1 MLVRYKL
8 PFHYLFACIW
18 LDYAIT
24 FFLAIVSFITF
35 RVTNLPLI
43 PLSIPAFLGTSI
55 SLLLAFKLSQSY
67 DRWWE
72 ARKIWGAIVNDSR
85 TLALQVRNFYRGDDL
100 DRPNRIAKRQIAW
113 VYSLGQTLRDMD
125 PIANIECLIDANEL
139 NEVKQFKNVPYALIN
154 KHGQDLKKLYSEG
167 QYNEYQQV
175 QIDETL
181 VRLVDSM
188 GKAERIKKT
197 VFPTTYR
204 VFLRLFTFVF
214 ILMLSIALAETDGIW
229 EIPIL
234 MLIAG
239 PFFLM
244 EKTAFF
250 LQDPFQNR
258 PTDTPVTSIAKTID
272 VDIRQI
278 IGNQQFPEPEKVQG
292 FYLM

>member
-1 MLVRYKL
+1 M
-8 PFHYLFACIW
+8 
-18 LDYAIT
+18 
-24 FFLAIVSFITF
+24 
-35 RVTNLPLI
+35 
-43 PLSIPAFLGTSI
+43 
-55 SLLLAFKLSQSY
+55 LLAFKLSQSY

-85 TLALQVRNFYRGDDL
+85 SLVLQVRNFYRDDDL
-100 DRPNRIAKRQIAW
+100 EKPNRIAKRQIAW
-113 VYSLGQTLRDMD
+113 AYSLGQTLRNLD
-125 PIANIECLIDANEL
+125 PTANIECLIDADEL

-154 KHGQDLKKLYSEG
+154 KHGQDLKTLYSEG

-234 MLIAG
+234 MVIAG

-250 LQDPFQNR
+250 LQDPFDNR

-278 IGNQQFPEPEKVQG
+278 IGNQEFPEPEKVQG

>member
-8 PFHYLFACIW
+8 PFNYLFACIW

-24 FFLAIVSFITF
+24 LFLAIASFITF

-85 TLALQVRNFYRGDDL
+85 TLALQVRNFYREDDL

-125 PIANIECLIDANEL
+125 PTANIGCLIDANEL

-154 KHGQDLKKLYSEG
+154 KHSQDLKKLYSEG

-175 QIDETL
+175 KIDETL

-278 IGNQQFPEPEKVQG
+278 IGNQEFPEPEKVQG